1 MKGTE
6 AGTCRMCLEK
16 GKLTGGTGTFLYLF
30 CAPGGWVYVPVTA
43 LSALYQ
49 HPPSTSTRLCT
60 MQTGAVIFF
69 SLSLLPN
76 TELCTQGIFV
86 KYDRIKG

>member
-6 AGTCRMCLEK
+6 AGTRTVYLEK
-16 GKLTGGTGTFLYLF
+16 GKLTGGTGTLPPLF
-30 CAPGGWVYVPVTA
+30 CAPRGWVHASATA
-43 LSALYQ
+43 PSALYQ
-49 HPPSTSTRLCT
+49 HPPRAATRLCA

-86 KYDRIKG
+86 K